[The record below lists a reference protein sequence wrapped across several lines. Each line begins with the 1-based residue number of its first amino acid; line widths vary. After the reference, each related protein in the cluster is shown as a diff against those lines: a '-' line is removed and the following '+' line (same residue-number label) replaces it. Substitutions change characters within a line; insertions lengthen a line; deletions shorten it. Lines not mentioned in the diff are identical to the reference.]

1 MSGRDYMQAWR
12 DAKRLLIPPQL
23 GGQTFRW
30 GTDDEYRLARAQWLY
45 DHVSKKVG
53 LADLADLNM
62 YRAARDWEAESKGV
76 PEGDP
81 RRYPPLELRRSA

>member
-1 MSGRDYMQAWR
+1 MAERDYKQAWR

-23 GGQTFRW
+23 GGQKFRW

-45 DHVSKKVG
+45 DHVSKKMG
-53 LADLADLNM
+53 EADLKDINM
-62 YRAARDWEAESKGV
+62 FRANRDWNAHCDGI

-81 RRYPPLELRRSA
+81 RRYPPLDLRRK